1 MSRATGGDRRLALRL
16 RSHGLR
22 AFEKVPSVV
31 DPRREEDTVYARLVR
46 FEGADR
52 AVMARD
58 IEEMRTQIESE
69 STEDPSGQLD
79 QGQMDMLRQLVK
91 RVLLLADREKGSSAM
106 VVFCETA
113 DDVRRLDELFNQMS
127 PSEGG
132 GQRQSVDIY
141 EVAIDKR
148 FER

>member
-1 MSRATGGDRRLALRL
+1 M
-16 RSHGLR
+16 
-22 AFEKVPSVV
+22 
-31 DPRREEDTVYARLVR
+31 YARLVR

-141 EVAIDKR
+141 EVAIDKQ

>member
-1 MSRATGGDRRLALRL
+1 
-16 RSHGLR
+16 
-22 AFEKVPSVV
+22 
-31 DPRREEDTVYARLVR
+31 VYARLVR

-52 AVMARD
+52 AVLARD

-79 QGQMDMLRQLVK
+79 QGQMDMLRQTVK

-106 VVFCETA
+106 VVFCDTEE
-113 DDVRRLDELFNQMS
+113 DVRRLDELFNQMS

-141 EVAIDKR
+141 EVAIDKQ